1 MTIEYTK
8 ILDQASWGREH
19 WKFFIVVSLNY
30 ILDGVMFSIAPLLAY
45 LIAPTKAP
53 LIFALNLLSET
64 AGAIVLGR
72 LADIYGRRAMF
83 SLSLMLEVIALLLLV
98 PLHSNFI
105 AFTILTSLM
114 TFGVGGEFGAA
125 YSAIAELTPVKHRG
139 KALMLS
145 TNFWNVG
152 AAMIAG
158 LSLIYTAISEDIAL
172 QIQYL
177 LLSALGTA
185 VVAGLVRLAFPES
198 PRWLIS
204 KGRVEEAKNLIK
216 KITGYR
222 GIIVLSEKGI
232 DDRLRYRISLGT
244 ALSKYRFR
252 FSILAIITV
261 SQYVTYNIAAYY
273 LPYAPGFAF
282 TLSIVPLLI
291 FIANLGASTGAFML
305 LPLIDRARRLSVL
318 LSFLGGA
325 ATAILLLISHEA
337 VNLVAFCF
345 TLLINL
351 IFSEWAWAS
360 LSVLQS
366 ELFPTNVRASIV
378 GLLTGLT
385 GMSGALIVYS
395 SSFLAAKHYL
405 SIVIGLWITG
415 LIAAATWYFKG
426 IESAQRTLEELV

>member
-1 MTIEYTK
+1 MGMKYTE

-19 WKFFIVVSLNY
+19 WKLFTVVSLNY
-30 ILDGVMFSIAPLLAY
+30 ILNGVMFSVAPLLAY
-45 LIAPTKAP
+45 LIAPKKAP
-53 LIFALNLLSET
+53 LAFALNLISET
-64 AGAIVLGR
+64 VGAVILGR
-72 LADIYGRRAMF
+72 LADIHGRRVMFAF
-83 SLSLMLEVIALLLLV
+83 SLTLEVLALLLLV
-98 PLHSNFI
+98 PLYNNFI
-105 AFTILTSLM
+105 AFTVLTSLM
-114 TFGVGGEFGAA
+114 TFGIGGEFGAA
-125 YSAIAELTPVKHRG
+125 YSAIAELVPAKHRG
-139 KALMLS
+139 KVLMLS
-145 TNFWNVG
+145 TNFWNIG

-158 LSLIYTAISEDIAL
+158 LSLIYTAISEDITL

-198 PRWLIS
+198 PRWLVLRE
-204 KGRVEEAKNLIK
+204 RVKEAEDLIK
-216 KITGYR
+216 RITRYR
-222 GIIVLSEKGI
+222 GAIVFSEERVGNSF
-232 DDRLRYRISLGT
+232 RYRISLGT

-252 FSILAIITV
+252 FFILAIVTV

-291 FIANLGASTGAFML
+291 FIANLGASIGAFML
-305 LPLIDRARRLSVL
+305 LPLIDRARRLTAL

-325 ATAILLLISHEA
+325 VTAILLLISHNTA
-337 VNLVAFCF
+337 NLIAFCSALF
-345 TLLINL
+345 INL

-366 ELFPTNVRASIV
+366 ELFPTAVRASIV

-385 GMSGALIVYS
+385 GMSGALIVYF
-395 SSFLAAKHYL
+395 SSFLAAKQYL
-405 SIVIGLWITG
+405 SIVIGLWIAG

>member
-1 MTIEYTK
+1 VTIEYTK

-204 KGRVEEAKNLIK
+204 KGRIEEARNLIE
-216 KITGYR
+216 KITGR
-222 GIIVLSEKGI
+222 KGVVVLREKEA
-232 DDRLRYRISLGT
+232 DDSFKHRISLGT

-252 FSILAIITV
+252 FLILATV
-261 SQYVTYNIAAYY
+261 TISQYITYNITAYY

-282 TLSIVPLLI
+282 ALSIVPLLI
-291 FIANLGASTGAFML
+291 FIANLGASVGAFML
-305 LPLIDRARRLSVL
+305 LPLIDKARRLSAL
-318 LSFLGGA
+318 LAFLGGTVT
-325 ATAILLLISHEA
+325 ATLLLAFHEVA
-337 VNLVAFCF
+337 NLIAFCSALF
-345 TLLINL
+345 INL

-366 ELFPTNVRASIV
+366 ELFPTSVRASVV

-385 GMSGALIVYS
+385 GVGGALIVYA
-395 SSFLAAKHYL
+395 SSFLVAEQYL
-405 SIVIGLWITG
+405 AIVIGLWFMG
-415 LIAAATWYFKG
+415 LIAAAIWYFKG
-426 IESAQRTLEELV
+426 IESAQRTLEELA